1 MNRISIWIV
10 ESFPICIIECNNV
23 RCNKWEVRH
32 FTSGVSII
40 ICNNWF
46 PLGFVIKMPP
56 VSLVVEDMKLNM
68 QMLSANP
75 QPHITKC
82 FTSGILIGAGQTG
95 SLSSILQ
102 YQPLNKYWTVL
113 CYLDDEKTYTVVHRT
128 WSPPF
133 PVIFWTPGVFSVPQ
147 LMSHLLPLALRIL

>member
-113 CYLDDEKTYTVVHRT
+113 CYLDDEKTQ
-128 WSPPF
+128 
-133 PVIFWTPGVFSVPQ
+133 FSVKKFCNWVECNEMK
-147 LMSHLLPLALRIL
+147 LF

>member
-1 MNRISIWIV
+1 M

-113 CYLDDEKTYTVVHRT
+113 CYLDDDWRLKTQLSDYVAPEYNHKII
-128 WSPPF
+128 S
-133 PVIFWTPGVFSVPQ
+133 IGSTPSSVKKNHQ
-147 LMSHLLPLALRIL
+147 FCNWV

>member
-1 MNRISIWIV
+1 
-10 ESFPICIIECNNV
+10 
-23 RCNKWEVRH
+23 
-32 FTSGVSII
+32 
-40 ICNNWF
+40 
-46 PLGFVIKMPP
+46 MPP

-102 YQPLNKYWTVL
+102 YQPLNKYWTEL
-113 CYLDDEKTYTVVHRT
+113 CYLDDEKTQL
-128 WSPPF
+128 
-133 PVIFWTPGVFSVPQ
+133 SVKKILQ
-147 LMSHLLPLALRIL
+147 LSGM